1 MPQISQSFTVQ
12 FPRDRVWQAL
22 GDVERVIGCMPGAS
36 LTKPPE
42 GGKVSGQMK
51 VKLGPITA
59 AFAGEGELTM
69 DDATHTGT
77 IHGEGRD
84 QKNNSRTKADV
95 TFAAVE
101 QGGATRVDLTV
112 DFTLTG
118 TLAQFSRGAIVQEIA
133 NRLTAEFARNLE
145 ARLAAEAPA
154 TPSAPAA
161 AETAAGP
168 TQAPTAAPTA
178 APKETPAGATPA
190 EPPRE
195 LNAGA
200 LLWAVVRDW
209 VKGVLSGLF
218 GRKGSAT

>member
-1 MPQISQSFTVQ
+1 MPQIAQSFTVN
-12 FPRDRVWQAL
+12 FPRERVWQAL
-22 GDVERVIGCMPGAS
+22 GNVERVIGCMPGAS

-42 GGKVSGQMK
+42 SGKLFGQMK

-59 AFAGEGELTM
+59 AFAGEGELSM
-69 DDATHTGT
+69 DEATHTGT

-101 QGGATRVDLTV
+101 EGGATRVTLSV

-133 NRLTAEFARNLE
+133 QRLTADFARNLE

-154 TPSAPAA
+154 AASGPDVPAA
-161 AETAAGP
+161 GSPPVSASPVE
-168 TQAPTAAPTA
+168 APSP
-178 APKETPAGATPA
+178 EPARA
-190 EPPRE
+190 
-195 LNAGA
+195 LNARA

-209 VKGVLSGLF
+209 VKSVLSGVF
-218 GRKGSAT
+218 RRKGSAA